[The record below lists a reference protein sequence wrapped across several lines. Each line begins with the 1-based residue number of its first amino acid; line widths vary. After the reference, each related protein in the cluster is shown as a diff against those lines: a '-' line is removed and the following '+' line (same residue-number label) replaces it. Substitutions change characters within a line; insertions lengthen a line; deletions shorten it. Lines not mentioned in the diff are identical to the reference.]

1 MKPVGQFALAA
12 LLSAITTSVAFGQQS
27 DPQKPA
33 QQTPAAQKPAEQKP
47 PEQKPP
53 EQKPAEQKPAEQK
66 PAEQKPEEKPAEQP
80 QKYEETVVVS
90 ASKSEEKLINA
101 PATMTVIGPETIQTA
116 PTQNFAELLRA
127 VPGVNITQVSP
138 RDINITTRAATST
151 LATGNLALLD
161 GRTLYQDFFGFVM
174 WDFLPVNL
182 NEIKQVEVIRGP
194 ASAVWGA
201 NALYGVVNVITKSPR
216 EMQGTSA
223 LLGVGGFARDSS
235 DANTPGAGTLFYI
248 SGTHAQAINDKVA
261 FKVSA
266 GGYTQDPYS
275 RPSGQ
280 IPCDRADVCGTSPK
294 ASYPAYTN
302 KGTTQPKFDMRVDYD
317 GSDGSKMIFS
327 GGVAGTSGIM
337 HTGIGPFNIDS
348 GSVMG
353 YVKADYS
360 KKGLHAA
367 FFTNLLDGNAEN
379 LLSRDAAGNP
389 IALAFNTKTFDFE
402 ASNVATFQAKHV
414 VTYGGNIRHN
424 TFDLSLAPL
433 AQNRTEGG
441 AYVQDEMFLSKMFR
455 LVGGIRVDRFDYID
469 NVVAS
474 PRVALL
480 VKPNEVNTF
489 RISYNRAYRSPS
501 VINNFLDVTIAEP
514 INLGQFTPLL
524 NGQVY
529 PLPVKSVGNT
539 DLKETSVDAY
549 ELGYSGV
556 VAQGRAIVSAAFY
569 VNQTHDDILFTEDT
583 TKRYTSANPPP
594 GWPAILVPAL
604 DKIGGLPSTFTYLNF
619 GRTTQKGF
627 ELGVN
632 SSLNPMVGV
641 FANYSYQATPKVNF
655 SLSEVNLPA
664 KNRFNAGANFTRDRY
679 LGDLVVTY
687 SDSAFWQDVLDA
699 PYHGT
704 TKAYTM
710 VNGGFGVKWLKNK
723 VTTSVKATNIGN
735 QKIQQHVFG
744 DIIKRSVA
752 AELRVN
758 F

>member
-1 MKPVGQFALAA
+1 VCRFACAA
-12 LLSAITTSVAFGQQS
+12 LLVASLPAVALAQQP
-27 DPQKPA
+27 DQQKPD
-33 QQTPAAQKPAEQKP
+33 P
-47 PEQKPP
+47 
-53 EQKPAEQKPAEQK
+53 QKPAEQK
-66 PAEQKPEEKPAEQP
+66 PAEQKPEEKPADQP

-90 ASKSEEKLINA
+90 ASKTEEKLINA
-101 PATMTVIGPETIQTA
+101 PATMSVIGPDTIQSA
-116 PTQNFAELLRA
+116 PTQNFAELLRT

-223 LLGVGGFARDSS
+223 VLGIGGFDRDNN
-235 DANTPGAGTLFYI
+235 DPNTQGAGTMFYI
-248 SGTHAQAINDKVA
+248 SGTHAQAVNDRVA
-261 FKVSA
+261 FKISA

-275 RPSGQ
+275 RPTGQ
-280 IPCDRADVCGTSPK
+280 IPCDPSAAGGKAVCTQTT
-294 ASYPAYTN
+294 SYPAYANT
-302 KGTTQPKFDMRVDYD
+302 GTTQPKFDARVDYD
-317 GSDGSKMIFS
+317 AKDGGKFIVS

-337 HTGIGPFNIDS
+337 HTGIGPFDIDG

-353 YVKADYS
+353 YAKADYS
-360 KKGLHAA
+360 KKGFHAA
-367 FFTNLLDGNAEN
+367 FFTNLLDGNASN

-402 ASNVATFQAKHV
+402 ASNVQTFQAKHV
-414 VTYGGNIRHN
+414 VTYGGNFRHN
-424 TFDLSLAPL
+424 TFDLSLAPN

-441 AYVQDEMFLSKMFR
+441 AYVQDEMFLSKTFR
-455 LVGGIRVDRFDYID
+455 LVGGIRVDRFDYVD

-480 VKPNEVNTF
+480 IKPNELNTF
-489 RISYNRAYRSPS
+489 RVSYNRAYRSPS
-501 VINNFLDVTIAEP
+501 VINNFLNVTIVEP
-514 INLGQFTPLL
+514 IDLTPFSVLNPALKGQI
-524 NGQVY
+524 Y
-529 PLPVKSVGNT
+529 PLPVASVGNP
-539 DLKETSVDAY
+539 DLKVTSVDAY

-556 VAQGRAIVSAAFY
+556 VVQGRAIVSAAFY
-569 VNQTHDDILFTEDT
+569 VNKTHDDILFTQDT
-583 TKRYTSANPPP
+583 TKDFTPTNPPP
-594 GWPAILVPAL
+594 GWPLPPFT
-604 DKIGGLPSTFTYLNF
+604 IGLIPGGSLPSTFTYKNF
-619 GRTTQKGF
+619 GETTQKGF
-627 ELGVN
+627 ELGIN
-632 SSLNPMVGV
+632 SSLNPMLGV
-641 FANYSYQATPKVNF
+641 FANYTYLATPEVNF
-655 SLSEVNLPA
+655 SLSEVNLPP
-664 KNRFNAGANFTRDRY
+664 KNRFNAGVNFTRDRY

-687 SDSAFWQDVLDA
+687 SDSAFWQDVLNE

-710 VNGGFGVKWLKNK
+710 VNGGFGVKWLKNR
-723 VTTSVKATNIGN
+723 VTTSVKGTNLGN

-744 DIIKRSVA
+744 DIIMRSIVG
-752 AELRVN
+752 ELRVN